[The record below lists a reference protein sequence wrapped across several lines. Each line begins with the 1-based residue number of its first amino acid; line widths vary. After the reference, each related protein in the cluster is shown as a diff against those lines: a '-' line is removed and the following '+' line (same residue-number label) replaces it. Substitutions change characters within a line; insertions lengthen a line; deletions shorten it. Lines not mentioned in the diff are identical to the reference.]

1 MSVKNISSLKYF
13 LDRWETV
20 DPEYNYT
27 VPYHESID
35 PNFTS
40 LPTFVAE
47 FHDCKVH
54 TCPLLLTR
62 ENKLITEYVW
72 KLTHKSRHKPNK
84 SHKLWSDWSDH
95 VDLNLPPVKKSFN
108 ETHTYVWLPI
118 DDDSKNNPWHV
129 WIDLISK
136 FRLMEK
142 RWSTNFARFCFI
154 LANHSPYF
162 EKVCKALFPDVKIVV
177 MPKGETWKFKHLL
190 VPSVS
195 NTKDG
200 VTVPPLAPWLRHF
213 KGLVQLRDAKPHR
226 KIVLLRPGAKTR
238 RLVNSDELLLKLKG
252 WETVAL
258 ENLPIKEQMKTFAEA
273 THILAAH
280 GAGLVNLLWC
290 RPGTKVIEIQDKN
303 MIHKKVYPLLSH
315 NLNLEHKLYLADV
328 IQIPRKDGNKLPGV
342 KRFSDMINFKI
353 NIPEIMEHLE

>member
-95 VDLNLPPVKKSFN
+95 VDLNLPPVKQSFN

-129 WIDLISK
+129 WIDVISK

-177 MPKGETWKFKHLL
+177 MPKGETWQFKHLL
-190 VPSVS
+190 VPSMS
-195 NTKDG
+195 NSDDG
-200 VTVPPLAPWLRHF
+200 ITVPPLAPWLRHF
-213 KGLVQLRDAKPHR
+213 KGLQRLKDTRPRR
-226 KIVLLRPGAKTR
+226 KIVVLRPGAVTR
-238 RLVNSDELLLKLKG
+238 RIQNSDELMLNLKG
-252 WETVAL
+252 WETVVL
-258 ENLPIKEQMKTFAEA
+258 ENLPIEEQMKTFAEA

-303 MIHKKVYPLLSH
+303 MLHKKVYPLLSH
-315 NLNLEHKLYLADV
+315 NLNLEHKLYLADTV
-328 IQIPRKDGNKLPGV
+328 PIPRENGGKPKGV
-342 KRFSDMINFKI
+342 KRFSDMIKFKI